1 MNESILIRLKR
12 NGSLLPID
20 RLTQDGV
27 EIDAETDAW
36 PRGLAIRFD
45 SENPG
50 TKLRMDL
57 VRRAR
62 GWGSREFK
70 LNLRVRDGALLVTG
84 VDKRALPAGQYWF
97 ELQIGD
103 LILPGR
109 FSVDVLEGKEVVV
122 ELPAKND
129 PRRIEQLFTP
139 PGLDAQIQRVL
150 SESRLDGS
158 PLSDWIGHPSPRAS
172 RKACL
177 LNLLAKLRSA
187 PRSTEPLLSHV
198 RSIFFADVD
207 RCYGVVNSDLYSRL
221 RTLAS
226 SPEKPFSADRLP
238 LAPVHR
244 KLLRRI
250 ENRER
255 DAADFKLYNFR
266 QTGNRSLQILIAV
279 PPNGNSSRAHYADF
293 DIDLGNPT
301 NDLAGFFIHL
311 GEVLAPGKTDHL
323 KLRQKLD
330 QDPSVREFLYYRVVE
345 EV

>member
-12 NGSLLPID
+12 NGALLPID

-27 EIDAETDAW
+27 EIDAEADAW
-36 PRGLAIRFD
+36 PRGLALRFD
-45 SENPG
+45 AENPG

-57 VRRAR
+57 VRRCR
-62 GWGSREFK
+62 GWGSREYK
-70 LNLRVRDGALLVTG
+70 LNLRVRDAALLITG

-97 ELQIGD
+97 QLQIGD

-109 FSVDVLEGKEVVV
+109 FSVDVMEGKETVV
-122 ELPAKND
+122 ELPAKTD
-129 PRRIEQLFTP
+129 SRQIEQLFTP

-150 SESRLDGS
+150 SESRVDGS
-158 PLSDWIGHPSPRAS
+158 PLSDWIGSPSPRAN

-187 PRSTEPLLSHV
+187 PKSSEPLLSHV

-207 RCYGVVNSDLYSRL
+207 RCYGIVNGDLYSRL
-221 RTLAS
+221 RALTAL
-226 SPEKPFSADRLP
+226 PDKPFAADRLP
-238 LAPVHR
+238 VAPVHR

-250 ENRER
+250 ESMER
-255 DAADFKLYNFR
+255 DAAGFKLYNFR

-279 PPNGNSSRAHYADF
+279 PPNGSSSRAHYADF
-293 DIDLGNPT
+293 DIDLGNPM

-311 GEVLAPGKTDHL
+311 GEILTPGKTDHL

-330 QDPSVREFLYYRVVE
+330 QDPSVREFLYYQVVDE
-345 EV
+345 G